1 LLGLLALAAI
11 GGAIAAIVVTSDN
24 GSSGAASKVKT
35 VVVNHTSQGR
45 TVQQTVTVATTAPAA
60 TNPPAPP
67 PAPPP
72 PSVAAAPS
80 FSQARKLV
88 DNSTYRIRAGDYAGA
103 LPIAQRAL
111 GALSG
116 SGDVYE
122 AYANFNVGYALLQ
135 VGRCSEAI
143 GYLKTAEQLEPGRP
157 EPRDAAKR
165 AKDCGKSR

>member
-11 GGAIAAIVVTSDN
+11 GGAIAAFLLTRDN
-24 GSSGAASKVKT
+24 GQPASAQGKT

-72 PSVAAAPS
+72 PSVAATPS
-80 FSQARKLV
+80 LSQARRLV
-88 DNSTYRIRAGDYAGA
+88 DNSTYKIRAGDYAGA
-103 LPIAQRAL
+103 LPIAQQAL

-116 SGDVYE
+116 SGDVFE

-135 VGRCSEAI
+135 LGRCSEAI
-143 GYLKTAEQLEPGRP
+143 GYLKTAQRLEPGRP
-157 EPRDAAKR
+157 EPKDAAKR
-165 AKDCGKSR
+165 ARDCSKG